1 MTTQA
6 TQQAPADW
14 PGSLPEYLCYQA
26 LIRLGKRDGLDFT
39 FQSPLMGG
47 RLQKGGVV
55 IDFLFS
61 DPPDLAIN
69 VQGVY
74 YHYGMG
80 REVRGRD
87 IIGREQ
93 LAMQGLTLIFIDED
107 DLIEDARYY
116 VSQAL
121 EYRDHSRLSRG

>member
-6 TQQAPADW
+6 IPQVPADW
-14 PGSLPEYLCYQA
+14 IGSVPEFLCYQA
-26 LIRLGKRDGLDFT
+26 LSRLGKRDGLDFT

-69 VQGVY
+69 VQGIY
-74 YHYGMG
+74 FHYGMG
-80 REVRGRD
+80 PEVRGRD
-87 IIGREQ
+87 IMAREQ
-93 LAMQGLTLIFIDED
+93 LASQGLRLIFIDED
-107 DLIEDARYY
+107 DLMEDARYY

-121 EYRDHSRLSRG
+121 EYRDHSRLSKG

>member
-1 MTTQA
+1 
-6 TQQAPADW
+6 
-14 PGSLPEYLCYQA
+14 
-26 LIRLGKRDGLDFT
+26 
-39 FQSPLMGG
+39 MGG